1 MSVRARTYVAMACT
15 VVLAY
20 FYSRL
25 SSDWSFGAFYVGL
38 MGLVTAIVL
47 VALPWVELAPDGAL
61 RRRATD

>member
-1 MSVRARTYVAMACT
+1 MNVRARTYVVLACT

-25 SSDWSFGAFYVGL
+25 SSDWSFGGFYAGL
-38 MGLVTAIVL
+38 MGLVTVIGL
-47 VALPWVELAPDGAL
+47 VAMPWIDLAPDGAL